1 MKYSKRF
8 KKMLLIILFWAVL
21 AVSFLFFAFLIVL
34 KANGYQLN
42 YKTWHVIKTGMIIL
56 NGEPKDVTIRIN
68 HKTLK
73 TGFPERL
80 SNLTIGTYDIEISRE
95 NYQGWSKTVN
105 VEPSLALI
113 HEDIILFRN
122 EPSEQDL
129 SENITVDKL
138 RGQFSSAAR
147 DLRIEDSEIFLN
159 DILVTRFSQKIL
171 AATMYPDNKH
181 IVFQTGS
188 ELRVI
193 DIDGSNNKLLI
204 NLESAEP
211 SVFSFT
217 NKGSTIIYLDEGI
230 LKARNI
236 R

>member
-21 AVSFLFFAFLIVL
+21 AASFLFFAFLIFL

-42 YKTWHVIKTGMIIL
+42 YKTWHIIKTGMIIL
-56 NGEPKDVTIRIN
+56 NGEPNDVTIEIN
-68 HKTLK
+68 HKILK

-80 SNLTIGTYDIEISRE
+80 SNLTIGAYDIEISRE
-95 NYQGWSKTVN
+95 NYQGWSKTVK
-105 VEPSLALI
+105 VEPGLALI
-113 HEDIILFRN
+113 NEDIILFRN

-129 SENITVDKL
+129 PENITVDKL

-147 DLRIEDSEIFLN
+147 DLRIEDTEIFLN

-217 NKGSTIIYLDEGI
+217 NNGSTIIYLDEGI